1 MKRISR
7 RNWLWEFSKRLV
19 IICSALYVFGFFY
32 ACIIMWFYRDFTY
45 LGTFIEPF
53 LTMLLVVSIFSG
65 LFTEAVKKALNSVDT
80 VIVSNNILAGIVSV
94 FLSFFVY
101 SWYIVRTGYTY
112 DAQQIIYLIALV
124 LMSWLS
130 AMVGYDKV
138 VQAIIQI
145 TSKEKEG

>member
-1 MKRISR
+1 MV
-7 RNWLWEFSKRLV
+7 LE
-19 IICSALYVFGFFY
+19 
-32 ACIIMWFYRDFTY
+32 T
-45 LGTFIEPF
+45 F

-65 LFTEAVKKALNSVDT
+65 LFTEAVKKTLNSVNA
-80 VIVSNNILAGIVSV
+80 VITSNNILAGIVSV

-101 SWYIVRTGYTY
+101 SWYMVRAGYTY

-124 LMSWLS
+124 LLSWLS